1 VADYHILE
9 TPEALDQYKQAPPE
23 LLIVLSRVVYPVLR
37 ADPTNETGLHPIRYQ
52 RGGWYTFEI
61 ETPGG
66 GLHYLLYQA
75 IEELGRVMV
84 FALVSFHEP

>member
-1 VADYHILE
+1 VADYHVIE
-9 TPEALDQYKQAPPE
+9 TVQALDQYKQASPE
-23 LLIVLSRVVYPVLR
+23 LLIVLSRVVYPALR

-66 GLHYLLYQA
+66 GLHYLMYQA
-75 IEELGRVMV
+75 IEELNRVLV
-84 FALVSFHEP
+84 FALVTFHKP